1 MKDKKMI
8 TDMEME
14 EKIKN
19 IAEDLDLDDVD
30 VNILFTKM

>member
-8 TDMEME
+8 TDKEME

-19 IAEDLDLDDVD
+19 IVEDLDLDDVD